1 MGLVEA
7 EIPGAAA
14 RESMRGQ
21 CLGFGPEIRNG
32 SHFGFILHERAV
44 RYGSLPG
51 KVGFFRAWQKTRSRL
66 KPFLRPLTHARG
78 SLPLSVCVGAG
89 WANGPDGCG
98 EV

>member
-51 KVGFFRAWQKTRSRL
+51 RLGPEFARFFGVFGRKTL
-66 KPFLRPLTHARG
+66 FF
-78 SLPLSVCVGAG
+78 
-89 WANGPDGCG
+89 
-98 EV
+98 